1 MLADWLQT
9 RRRLAG
15 LTQHQL
21 AFAAKCSL
29 SLVQKIEHGER
40 IPSVPVITALAQAL
54 NLPEAESLRWR
65 DLVLNGQPPAPAR
78 ASEQSLPAL
87 QTSAL
92 VAPAQAVAPMPA
104 LRPLIGREA
113 ELRALLKIP
122 EDNQIY
128 CVLPI
133 GYPTDKVGPVKRK
146 PVKVVAY
153 SETYG
158 TPWDYA
164 EQQPA
169 NGWQERW
176 LKK

>member
-1 MLADWLQT
+1 MQNLL
-9 RRRLAG
+9 
-15 LTQHQL
+15 LT
-21 AFAAKCSL
+21 
-29 SLVQKIEHGER
+29 
-40 IPSVPVITALAQAL
+40 
-54 NLPEAESLRWR
+54 
-65 DLVLNGQPPAPAR
+65 AR
-78 ASEQSLPAL
+78 ALGLSGSVFNFAL
-87 QTSAL
+87 S
-92 VAPAQAVAPMPA
+92 
-104 LRPLIGREA
+104 REA

-169 NGWQERW
+169 TGWQERW
-176 LKK
+176 LKN